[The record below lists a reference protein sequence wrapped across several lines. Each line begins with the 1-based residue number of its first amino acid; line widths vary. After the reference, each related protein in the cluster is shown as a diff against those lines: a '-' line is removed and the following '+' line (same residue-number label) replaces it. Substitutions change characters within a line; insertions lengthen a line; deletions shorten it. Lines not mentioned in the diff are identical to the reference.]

1 MITQFKYIEN
11 IGRFES
17 YTAKPNTEF
26 KKINFIY
33 SENAKGK
40 TTLTAIIRSLSTG
53 ESVYVDER
61 RQIRSTNPPK
71 VVLSM
76 EGQENEVIFD
86 NSNWSLSYPDIFMI
100 CLFMKMFLRA

>member
-1 MITQFKYIEN
+1 MITQIKYIEN
-11 IGRFES
+11 IGKFES

-53 ESVYVDER
+53 ESVRTQHRDRKLLGR
-61 RQIRSTNPPK
+61 RRSFP
-71 VVLSM
+71 
-76 EGQENEVIFD
+76 
-86 NSNWSLSYPDIFMI
+86 
-100 CLFMKMFLRA
+100 